1 MMEDLLI
8 VAYCPVTNISCIFMY
23 MY

>member
-1 MMEDLLI
+1 MEDLLI